1 MVQQSSP
8 TIVQAQQRYSRAARA
23 MHWASAA
30 IILLLVIPM
39 GLWLAYFRPESEPL
53 KMRLYNLHESFG
65 MLVLLLALL
74 RLAYRLIRPAPPWPA
89 DTPASVIRLARI
101 SHAALYA
108 LLILMPV
115 SGFLA
120 TNAWGFP
127 LSMFNLLPLP
137 SPIGK
142 DEVIAKILSTA
153 HWVGAALLGLLISA
167 HLTGAILHRY
177 VRRDSLARRML

>member
-1 MVQQSSP
+1 MSSDTNSTAMDP
-8 TIVQAQQRYSRAARA
+8 AQRYSPTARVL
-23 MHWASAA
+23 HWLTAG

-65 MLVLLLALL
+65 ILVLVLALL
-74 RLAYRLIRPAPPWPA
+74 RVAYRLIRPAPAWPA

-101 SHAALYA
+101 SHLSLYA

-127 LSMFNLLPLP
+127 LSLFNVLPLP

-142 DEVIAKILSTA
+142 DEAIAKLLSTT
-153 HWVGAALLGLLISA
+153 HWVGGALLGLFILA
-167 HLTGAILHRY
+167 HLAGAVLHRL
-177 VRRDSLARRML
+177 VRRDSLARRMF

>member
-1 MVQQSSP
+1 M
-8 TIVQAQQRYSRAARA
+8 AQDSAPKTAEHADRYSRTARLL
-23 MHWASAA
+23 HWLSAA

-65 MLVLLLALL
+65 MLILLLALM
-74 RLAYRLIRPAPPWPA
+74 RLAYRLIRPAPSWPA
-89 DTPASVIRLARI
+89 DTPLAVIRLARI
-101 SHAALYA
+101 SHASLYA

-127 LSMFNLLPLP
+127 LSLFNLLPLP

-142 DEVIAKILSTA
+142 DEAIAKILSTV
-153 HWVGAALLGLLISA
+153 HWSGAALLGVLILS
-167 HLTGAILHRY
+167 HLAGAILHRHI
-177 VRRDSLARRML
+177 RRDSLARRMF